1 MFVEHGHLVMDV
13 MELSSNLPE
22 FTMNQSFRFSLQ
34 FVFSS
39 FNDSGLS
46 VHVYRKVY
54 PGSVHSKRL
63 KLTLRSPIGIHNLS
77 MSKLMQVPQLK
88 EITLIFMEENF
99 CGPSIPCKYV

>member
-1 MFVEHGHLVMDV
+1 MFVEHGHLVMEV

-46 VHVYRKVY
+46 VYIFHKVY

-63 KLTLRSPIGIHNLS
+63 KFTLRSPIGIHNFEHVKIYAS
-77 MSKLMQVPQLK
+77 ASIEGNYVDFYRGKLLWAQHTM
-88 EITLIFMEENF
+88 
-99 CGPSIPCKYV
+99 